1 MVLNAKYICIYK
13 KKVVPLHTVRG
24 IAAHK
29 VWLKIVL
36 SDCVVC

>member
-1 MVLNAKYICIYK
+1 MALNAKYICIYQK
-13 KKVVPLHTVRG
+13 NVVPLHAVRG
-24 IAAHK
+24 IAHK